1 MSASAGKTMTDELM
15 IVREIDAPIALV
27 WKAWTD
33 PGMMKLWSAPKGFT
47 IRENQGEFRPGGEW
61 RSTMH
66 TPEGKDLQL
75 GGEYREIREPN
86 RLMFTHSWYDE
97 TGKPGPETL
106 VTVSLKQLDGKT
118 VMDFRQ
124 TGFES
129 QESRDGHK
137 DGWTQCFEKL
147 EELLA
152 GKTA

>member
-33 PGMMKLWSAPKGFT
+33 PEIMKLWSAPKGFT
-47 IRENQGEFRPGGEW
+47 IRENQGELRPGGEW

-86 RLMFTHSWYDE
+86 RLVFT
-97 TGKPGPETL
+97 
-106 VTVSLKQLDGKT
+106 
-118 VMDFRQ
+118 
-124 TGFES
+124 
-129 QESRDGHK
+129 
-137 DGWTQCFEKL
+137 
-147 EELLA
+147 
-152 GKTA
+152 